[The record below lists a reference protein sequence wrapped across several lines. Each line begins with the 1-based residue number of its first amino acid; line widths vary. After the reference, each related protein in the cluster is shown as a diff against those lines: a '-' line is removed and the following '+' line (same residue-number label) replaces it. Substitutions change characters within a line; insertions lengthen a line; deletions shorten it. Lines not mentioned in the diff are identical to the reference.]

1 MSEAVGA
8 RRVERREREHAA
20 ARASILSAARNL
32 AVREGA
38 QGLTLRG
45 VAAEAG
51 YAPAALYSYFR
62 NRNELILTLAADDL
76 AQLTH
81 AMREAAKSEAP
92 GRSLVRVASAALA
105 RLRDSETIAAAISTL
120 DSSTETSGA
129 ERVFNGRLI
138 AWLKVLSE
146 IAGRPSESREGQRDV
161 LLIAA
166 ALAGLVLLD
175 RSGRLS
181 ALGFHPDELVE
192 RLEGRFA
199 APWPPGHL
207 P

>member
-20 ARASILSAARNL
+20 ARASILSAARSL
-32 AVREGA
+32 AAREGS

-51 YAPAALYSYFR
+51 YAPAALYGYFR
-62 NRNELILTLAADDL
+62 NRTDLILTLAAEDL

-81 AMREAAKSEAP
+81 AMRDTVKTGAP
-92 GRSLVRVASAALA
+92 GANLAPVAATALA
-105 RLRDSETIAAAISTL
+105 RLRCSETIAAAMSVL
-120 DSSTETSGA
+120 DSSTETGSA
-129 ERVFNGRLI
+129 ERLFNGRLI
-138 AWLKVLSE
+138 ALLKFLSE
-146 IAGRPSESREGQRDV
+146 LAGRQSASREGQFDV

-166 ALAGLVLLD
+166 TLAGLALLD
-175 RSGRLS
+175 RSGRLR
-181 ALGFHPDELVE
+181 ALGFSPEELVE

-199 APWPPGHL
+199 VA
-207 P
+207 